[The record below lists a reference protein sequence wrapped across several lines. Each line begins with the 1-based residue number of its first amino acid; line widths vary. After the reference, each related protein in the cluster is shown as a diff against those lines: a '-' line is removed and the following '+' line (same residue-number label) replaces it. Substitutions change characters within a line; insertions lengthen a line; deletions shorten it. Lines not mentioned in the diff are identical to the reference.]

1 VKYRTNQEESRE
13 RRGPGAL
20 WHAPTFFPD
29 TGSRGIPL
37 FLLPGLL
44 LGIFAGAV
52 VLTWL
57 YEGARCSI
65 LLAALWHLS
74 LNIGSATS
82 AGEGAVSVVVTIVV
96 IVWSIVVSR
105 LASA

>member
-1 VKYRTNQEESRE
+1 M
-13 RRGPGAL
+13 
-20 WHAPTFFPD
+20 
-29 TGSRGIPL
+29 
-37 FLLPGLL
+37 
-44 LGIFAGAV
+44 
-52 VLTWL
+52 LTWL

-105 LASA
+105 VWHRRDQVVHAATGGPRAPEGP